1 MTSLY
6 PAAMNPYR
14 CPRPTRPLDAVV
26 EIPGSKSITNRALAA
41 AALAD
46 GVSILTGALL
56 AEDTRLMI
64 DALRALGIAITL
76 DEATCTLEVT
86 GCGGHPPVDEAELLC
101 GNSGTTLRFLTALCA
116 AGYGNYRLDGTP
128 RMRQRPVGSLV
139 VALRALGAK
148 VEFHDIEGF
157 PPLTVHAEH
166 LHGGQVVLDASVS
179 SQFVSALMLAA
190 PCAGD
195 DVFLELLPPVVSR
208 PYLDMTSRVMDAF
221 GVSVIS
227 QAADAAGVTTSAE
240 NKTLAHRLTR
250 EGSAKVIIPAPQ
262 RYEARVYPIEPDA
275 SNACYFLAAPAVAGG
290 RVTVK
295 GLTSASI
302 QGDASFTRVLEMLGC
317 SVESHADGVTIGG
330 PPACKKLNALDID
343 LNAMPDQAQT
353 LAVLALFAEGPTTI
367 RNVANLRV
375 KETDRLS
382 ALACELR
389 TLGAQV
395 EERADGLT
403 ILPPVRLTPAA
414 IETYDDHRM
423 AMSFALAG
431 LGVEGVA
438 ISNPGCC
445 AKTFPEFFRTWDRM
459 LSPSR

>member
-1 MTSLY
+1 
-6 PAAMNPYR
+6 MNSYR

-56 AEDTRLMI
+56 ADDTRLMI

-86 GCGGHPPVDEAELLC
+86 GCGGHLPVDEADLVC

-116 AGYGNYRLDGTP
+116 AGYGTYRLDGTP

-139 VALRALGAK
+139 DALRALGAK
-148 VEFHDIEGF
+148 VEFHDRDGF

-166 LHGGQVVLDASVS
+166 LRGGEVVMDASVS

-208 PYLDMTSRVMDAF
+208 PYLDMTTRVMDAF
-221 GVSVIS
+221 GVSVVA
-227 QAADAAGVTTSAE
+227 QAAGAAGST
-240 NKTLAHRLTR
+240 KI
-250 EGSAKVIIPAPQ
+250 IIPAPQ

-295 GLTSASI
+295 GLTRASI
-302 QGDASFTRVLEMLGC
+302 QGDAAFTRVLEMLGC
-317 SVESHADGVTIGG
+317 GVESHADGLTISG
-330 PPACKKLNALDID
+330 PPAGKKLNALDID

-389 TLGAQV
+389 KLGAQV

-403 ILPPVRLTPAA
+403 IVPPEKLTPAT
-414 IETYDDHRM
+414 IDTYDDHRM

-431 LGVEGVA
+431 LGVEGVV
-438 ISNPGCC
+438 ISDPDCC
-445 AKTFPEFFRTWDRM
+445 AKTFPEFFAVWDACARGR
-459 LSPSR
+459 SPGSGEAP

>member
-1 MTSLY
+1 
-6 PAAMNPYR
+6 MNPYR

-26 EIPGSKSITNRALAA
+26 EIPGSKSITNRALVA

-46 GVSILTGALL
+46 GVSILRGALL

-64 DALRALGIAITL
+64 DALRALGIAITI
-76 DEATCTLEVT
+76 DEASCALEVS
-86 GCGGHPPVDEAELLC
+86 GCGGHLPADEADLFC

-116 AGYGNYRLDGTP
+116 AGYGTYRLDGTA

-139 VALRALGAK
+139 DALRALGAK
-148 VEFHDIEGF
+148 VEFEQQEGF

-166 LHGGQVVLDASVS
+166 LRGGELRMDASVS
-179 SQFVSALMLAA
+179 SQFVSAMMLAA

-195 DVFLELLPPVVSR
+195 DVLLELLPPVVSR
-208 PYLDMTSRVMDAF
+208 PYLDTTWRVMDAF
-221 GVSVIS
+221 GVAVIA
-227 QAADAAGVTTSAE
+227 QPPCAAGV
-240 NKTLAHRLTR
+240 LTGAAGPTPTCHATR
-250 EGSAKVIIPAPQ
+250 DGSAKIIIPAPQ

-295 GLTSASI
+295 GLTRASI
-302 QGDASFTRVLEMLGC
+302 QGDAAFTQVLENLGC
-317 SVESHADGVTIGG
+317 RVESRADGMTVTG
-330 PPACKKLNALDID
+330 PPAGTKLHSLDID

-353 LAVLALFAEGPTTI
+353 LAVLALFADGPTTI

-375 KETDRLS
+375 KETDRLA
-382 ALACELR
+382 ALERELR
-389 TLGAQV
+389 KLGAHV
-395 EERADGLT
+395 EEREDGLT
-403 ILPPVRLTPAA
+403 ILPPAPIRPAT

-431 LGVEGVA
+431 LGVEGVV
-438 ISNPGCC
+438 ISDPGCC
-445 AKTFPEFFRTWDRM
+445 AKTLPEFFAVWDACIR
-459 LSPSR
+459 SRNPQRGEGT